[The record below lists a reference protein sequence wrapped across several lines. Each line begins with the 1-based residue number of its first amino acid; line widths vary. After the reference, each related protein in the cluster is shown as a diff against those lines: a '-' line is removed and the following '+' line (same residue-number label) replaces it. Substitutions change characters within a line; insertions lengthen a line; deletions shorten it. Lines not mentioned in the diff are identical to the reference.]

1 MSEVG
6 APSCIFFLHPE
17 SGSQGDQIPIWDF
30 LVQTEIRNI
39 SEWALDKIKL
49 LQDNTLKEFRVW
61 TAARI
66 NFAADPS
73 KKMID

>member
-1 MSEVG
+1 MSKVG

-49 LQDNTLKEFRVW
+49 LQDNTLKESGVW